1 MCSVVFMGQVK
12 EHKVKQVKEM
22 APPLCSE
29 NMFLAG
35 KSFVPGLETKSAANG
50 YRLEWIEKTPKNH
63 LPPQDVDSEVGSCG
77 NNNA

>member
-1 MCSVVFMGQVK
+1 VVFLGQVK
-12 EHKVKQVKEM
+12 EYKVKHVKEM

-29 NMFLAG
+29 NMLLAER
-35 KSFVPGLETKSAANG
+35 SFVPGLETTSAANG

-77 NNNA
+77 NTSA